1 MKRVKL
7 FLTAIILM
15 QAAFVQS
22 QVDLQNTGTLF
33 ITGGS
38 DILYINGA
46 LTNTV
51 SGALTNNGSL
61 YVRQNLTNGQ
71 AAMPVGTGTL
81 YLNGTSAQ
89 IVGGTQPFRTFN
101 LVTNNASGMSLNAN
115 LSVSGAHTFTSG
127 VITTSVTPNYLI
139 YEAGS
144 SHSGSAD
151 SRHVNGWVKKIG
163 NSNFTFPVGNGT
175 FLRNTAIGNL
185 SASSEFNC
193 KYYLV
198 TPNPTNVLV
207 PILLVDNNEYWDI
220 TRVSGGTADITLNW
234 DNSKIAFPP
243 FVLNQIKVV
252 NYFGGLWTDRGGS
265 ATGNILTTGVITAS
279 GVGSFGFY
287 TFGST
292 DWFVPLQFLK
302 FTAQRKQNYSQLDWS
317 TAREL
322 NAEKYEIERS
332 EDGISYRSIGIVLA
346 HNAGGTNNYQ
356 YNDAL
361 LLNGTAWYRIRSVDK
376 NGRYNYS
383 TVAVVSD
390 RSKEGGLYVINNP
403 VYQFIHISTGSA
415 YAGSYEYSLI
425 NTAGQL
431 VQKGNMM
438 ANTGAVSTIP
448 LAAAITPGIYVLDIK
463 NNTHRLTQKIVV
475 R

>member
-7 FLTAIILM
+7 FLTVIVLM

-61 YVRQNLTNGQ
+61 YVRQNVTNGQ

-101 LVTNNASGMSLNAN
+101 LVTNNAAGITLNAN

-127 VITTSVTPNYLI
+127 VIATSVTPNYLI

-193 KYYLV
+193 KFFLV
-198 TPNPTNVLV
+198 TPNPTNILA

-243 FVLNQIKVV
+243 FVLNQIKAA

-279 GVGSFGFY
+279 GVGSFGLY

-317 TAREL
+317 TTREL
-322 NAEKYEIERS
+322 NTDKYEIERS
-332 EDGISYRSIGIVLA
+332 EDGISYRRIGMVTA
-346 HNAGGTNNYQ
+346 HNASGTNNYQ
-356 YNDAL
+356 YNDVL
-361 LLNGTAWYRIRSVDK
+361 LLNGTAWYRIRSIDK
-376 NGRYNYS
+376 NGQNNYS
-383 TVAVVSD
+383 PVAVVLE
-390 RSKEGGLYVINNP
+390 RSKVGGLYVINNP
-403 VYQFIHISTGSA
+403 VYQFIHISTGST
-415 YAGSYEYSLI
+415 YAGNYEYSLI

-431 VQKGNMM
+431 VQKGNMV
-438 ANTGAVSTIP
+438 ANAGAVSTIP
-448 LAAAITPGIYVLDIK
+448 LTAAITPGIYVLDIK

>member
-7 FLTAIILM
+7 FLTIIVLM
-15 QAAFVQS
+15 QVVFVQS
-22 QVDLQNTGTLF
+22 QIDLQNTGTLV

-89 IVGGTQPFRTFN
+89 IVGGAQLFRTFN
-101 LVTNNASGMSLNAN
+101 LVTNNASGITLNAN

-127 VITTSVTPNYLI
+127 IITTSVTPNYLI
-139 YEAGS
+139 YEAGA
-144 SHSGSAD
+144 SHTGSAD

-175 FLRNTAIGNL
+175 FLRNAAIGNL

-198 TPNPTNVLV
+198 TPNPTNVLT

-220 TRVSGGTADITLNW
+220 TRLSGGTADITLNW

-265 ATGNILTTGVITAS
+265 ATGNILTTGVITAT
-279 GVGSFGFY
+279 GVGSFGLY
-287 TFGST
+287 SFGST

-317 TAREL
+317 TTREL

-332 EDGISYRSIGIVLA
+332 EDGISYRRIGITLA
-346 HNAGGTNNYQ
+346 HNGNGTNKYQ

-383 TVAVVSD
+383 TVAVVTE
-390 RSKEGGLYVINNP
+390 RSEEGGLYVINNP
-403 VYQFIHISTGSA
+403 VYQFIHISTGSVN
-415 YAGSYEYSLI
+415 AGNYEYSLI
-425 NTAGQL
+425 NTGGQL
-431 VQKGNMM
+431 MQKGNIT
-438 ANTGAVSTIP
+438 ANAGAVSTIP
-448 LAAAITPGIYVLDIK
+448 LAAAITPGIYVLDVK

>member
-7 FLTAIILM
+7 FLTIIVLM

-89 IVGGTQPFRTFN
+89 IVGGTQLFRTFN
-101 LVTNNASGMSLNAN
+101 LVTNNASGITLNAN

-127 VITTSVTPNYLI
+127 IITTSVTPNYLI

-144 SHSGSAD
+144 SHTGSAD

-175 FLRNTAIGNL
+175 FLRNAAIGNL

-198 TPNPTNVLV
+198 TPNPTNVLT

-265 ATGNILTTGVITAS
+265 ATGNILTTGVITAT
-279 GVGSFGFY
+279 GVGSFGLY
-287 TFGST
+287 SFGST

-317 TAREL
+317 TTREL

-332 EDGISYRSIGIVLA
+332 EDGISYRRIGITLA
-346 HNAGGTNNYQ
+346 HNGNGTNKYQ

-383 TVAVVSD
+383 TVAVVTE
-390 RSKEGGLYVINNP
+390 RSEEGGLYVINNP
-403 VYQFIHISTGSA
+403 VYQFIHISTGSVN
-415 YAGSYEYSLI
+415 AGNYEYSLI
-425 NTAGQL
+425 NTGGQL
-431 VQKGNMM
+431 MQKGNIT
-438 ANTGAVSTIP
+438 ANAGAVSTIP
-448 LAAAITPGIYVLDIK
+448 LAAAITPGIYVLDVK

>member
-7 FLTAIILM
+7 FLTIIVLM

-89 IVGGTQPFRTFN
+89 IVGGTQLFRTFN
-101 LVTNNASGMSLNAN
+101 LVTNNASGITLNAN

-127 VITTSVTPNYLI
+127 IITTSVTPNYLI

-144 SHSGSAD
+144 SHTGSAD

-175 FLRNTAIGNL
+175 FLRNAAIGNL

-198 TPNPTNVLV
+198 TPNPTNVLT

-265 ATGNILTTGVITAS
+265 ATGNILTTGVITAT
-279 GVGSFGFY
+279 GVGSFGLY
-287 TFGST
+287 SFGST

-317 TAREL
+317 STREL

-332 EDGISYRSIGIVLA
+332 EDGISYRRIGITLA
-346 HNAGGTNNYQ
+346 HNGNGTNKYQ

-383 TVAVVSD
+383 TVAVVTE
-390 RSKEGGLYVINNP
+390 RSEEGGLYVINNP
-403 VYQFIHISTGSA
+403 VYQFIHISTGSVN
-415 YAGSYEYSLI
+415 AGNYEYSLI
-425 NTAGQL
+425 NTGGQL
-431 VQKGNMM
+431 MQKGNMT
-438 ANTGAVSTIP
+438 ANAGAVSTIP
-448 LAAAITPGIYVLDIK
+448 LAAAITPGIYVLDVK